1 MSLMRCNDPK
11 LVAITEDSEATYPLS
26 PPFLPSYCYPEFA
39 GKVPGCDEPNL
50 VYPLVRK
57 LFLDL
62 GMDSD
67 NVDTQRWNPLRSII
81 KPGNKVL
88 IKPNLVRHLHLLNGP
103 YEAVVTHASVVRAVL
118 DYVALAL
125 NGQGEIIV
133 GDAPV
138 QSADFGKIL
147 ERTGLQTVCDDVSKA
162 WNIPIRLVDFRLW
175 AREADE
181 NQCMTKGI
189 SLAGD
194 SAGYRAVNLGRYS
207 LLAPLGDG
215 CERFRVTSYDC
226 QEMIKHH
233 NLEVNEYLIPQTVLD
248 ADVVINIPKLKTHR
262 KVGLTAALKNLV
274 GINGHKDWL
283 PHHRCGSVEDGGD
296 EYLHKSTLKE
306 ITSNLE
312 YKMAVTTARSKQL
325 SRLSVRVARRLSM
338 INRKDPYEEGSWYG
352 NDTIW
357 RTVLD
362 LNRVL
367 IYADRE
373 GEMADTPQR
382 ICFTIVDGVI
392 AGEGEGP
399 MEPTARNCGV
409 LVAGINAV
417 AVDTVLATMIG
428 FDYRK
433 IPIIVNGY
441 NVERWSLVTFSPND
455 IVINSCSFQWQQL
468 YVGRAC
474 DTLAFIPPSG
484 WIGHIEFTN

>member
-1 MSLMRCNDPK
+1 MQLGSRLDPQV
-11 LVAITEDSEATYPLS
+11 VAIAEDTEVTYPTE
-26 PPFLPSYCYPEFA
+26 PPYRPSVKYPEFVDI
-39 GKVPGCDEPNL
+39 VPCGEEANL
-50 VYPLVRK
+50 IYPLVRQ
-57 LFLDL
+57 LFIDL
-62 GMDSD
+62 GFDSE
-67 NVDTQRWNPLRSII
+67 NAGGQQWNPLKCIVE
-81 KPGNKVL
+81 PGNKVL
-88 IKPNLVRHLHLLNGP
+88 IKPNLVRHLHLRNGP
-103 YEAVVTHASVVRAVL
+103 YEAVVTHAAVIRSIL

-125 NGQGEIIV
+125 KGQGEIIV

-147 ERTGLQTVCDDVSKA
+147 ERTGLQKVCDDVSIA
-162 WNIPIRLVDFRLW
+162 WNMPIRLVDFRLW

-181 NQCMTKGI
+181 NQCTTKGMP
-189 SLAGD
+189 LAGD
-194 SAGYRAVNLGRYS
+194 SAGYRAVDLGKYS
-207 LLAPLGDG
+207 LLAPLGDS

-283 PHHRCGSVEDGGD
+283 PHHRCGSVGEGGD
-296 EYLHKSTLKE
+296 EYLNKSRLKE

-312 YKMAVTTARSKQL
+312 CKMAVTTARSTHFSGL
-325 SRLSVRVARRLSM
+325 GARIARRLSL
-338 INRKDPYEEGSWYG
+338 INSKDPYEEGSWYG
-352 NDTIW
+352 NDTLW

-367 IYADRE
+367 IYADME
-373 GEMADTPQR
+373 GKMADTPQR
-382 ICFTIVDGVI
+382 ICFTIVDGII

-399 MEPTARNCGV
+399 MEPYSRHCGV
-409 LVAGINAV
+409 LVAGTNAV
-417 AVDTVLATMIG
+417 AVDTVLATMVG

-433 IPIIVNGY
+433 IPVITNGY
-441 NVERWSLVTFSPND
+441 NVVEWPLVTFSSND

-468 YVGRAC
+468 LVGRAC
-474 DTLAFIPPSG
+474 DTFAFIPPSG